1 MDNNSLTPPI
11 SSNIQSASS
20 SVEQPSSPLERLD
33 PQRLRDQAVASH
45 LGQHAL
51 QGHWSPVPSNLNINS
66 PIRTPQSVQSPLP
79 VSNQQRHSS
88 GSVESLQQFT
98 NQQFFSPNDA
108 GYTQEMSPHQSGRAQ
123 IIQSQSPS
131 RIISAQLGSPHA
143 ASPSFPVQ
151 SSTSNASSSSS
162 AAQSSKAQQQQQ
174 QQTQYRMMTING
186 QTMFATVP
194 STPGTPTS
202 GPPRVAYQIQQG
214 GQFSYPQSQQ
224 PQQQGQPNQQWVAI
238 QPQQMQFAGQPRIPA
253 QTVQRNG
260 ANAFPGYPQTPI
272 PGGMIYTANVPGSP
286 HPHRIPI
293 RPQQIVTTQIQQNQ
307 IQQGPQ
313 TPGTPGTP
321 GNLQT
326 PSTPGPQQ
334 LNVVQQQQAG
344 AYYPQQPL
352 TGYPPN
358 YPQNGG
364 QVNFPQQQRHQAPPS
379 VQASAVRQQFVPTNN
394 AHGNPQGPQASQIP
408 PNAYSALPTIN
419 GGVQQRPKGVPQQQQ
434 QQGIPQ
440 QIPPGHFPSHISQ
453 TNVNKQG
460 VVDMRSPA
468 LMSPNQPV
476 QKLSALPV
484 HSHNMNQMTPRPQQP
499 QQLRMTTQFFYPE
512 AQNNIPPELCFAGCY
527 FLYAEN
533 PNSNDLHTLIK
544 IIRYYGGDID
554 VHNVRSPADKATHV
568 ICEYASH
575 VPQFLEQ
582 KNKRVCTVAW
592 INDVIEKRRI
602 EPPFKVC
609 HLPSLASRNPAITE
623 KVISITGFSER
634 EAASIKLM
642 TTLIGAKFSPFLS
655 KHTNILIAK
664 SSSSPKVEKAL
675 KAFNN
680 TVQIVNLSW
689 ICELYMGLT
698 APITDIGNRRFNV
711 NTNVPLEVGA
721 VTLSKFH
728 ESIGRMMVPW
738 QYPLAITEE
747 HLKRARDLRASVLSD
762 ESIFASIK
770 YPGLFSGIVPS
781 EDQIRRAIKVLE
793 DFKCKPD
800 IKIAF
805 TGFDLRERDIL
816 ARKIQ
821 SLGVETMDKVERC
834 HILIAPFL
842 VRSTSIFKAVASGK
856 DIVSPLWISTCFNR
870 LKLLDTDDFIL
881 RDTNGEKNL
890 GCNLRHTLLESRL
903 HPIFENICFF
913 VTPSVKPSRNEL
925 QQII

>member
-20 SVEQPSSPLERLD
+20 SAEQPSSPLERLD

-108 GYTQEMSPHQSGRAQ
+108 GYSQEMSPHQSGRAQ

-131 RIISAQLGSPHA
+131 RTISAKLGSPHA

-151 SSTSNASSSSS
+151 SSTSNASSSS
-162 AAQSSKAQQQQQ
+162 AAQSSKAQQQQQQQ

-260 ANAFPGYPQTPI
+260 ANAFPPGYPQTPI
-272 PGGMIYTANVPGSP
+272 SGGMIYTANVPGSP

-344 AYYPQQPL
+344 AYYSQQPL

-358 YPQNGG
+358 YQHNGG

-394 AHGNPQGPQASQIP
+394 AHGNPQG
-408 PNAYSALPTIN
+408 L
-419 GGVQQRPKGVPQQQQ
+419 
-434 QQGIPQ
+434 
-440 QIPPGHFPSHISQ
+440 
-453 TNVNKQG
+453 
-460 VVDMRSPA
+460 
-468 LMSPNQPV
+468 
-476 QKLSALPV
+476 
-484 HSHNMNQMTPRPQQP
+484 
-499 QQLRMTTQFFYPE
+499 
-512 AQNNIPPELCFAGCY
+512 
-527 FLYAEN
+527 
-533 PNSNDLHTLIK
+533 LI
-544 IIRYYGGDID
+544 
-554 VHNVRSPADKATHV
+554 
-568 ICEYASH
+568 
-575 VPQFLEQ
+575 
-582 KNKRVCTVAW
+582 
-592 INDVIEKRRI
+592 
-602 EPPFKVC
+602 
-609 HLPSLASRNPAITE
+609 
-623 KVISITGFSER
+623 
-634 EAASIKLM
+634 
-642 TTLIGAKFSPFLS
+642 
-655 KHTNILIAK
+655 
-664 SSSSPKVEKAL
+664 
-675 KAFNN
+675 
-680 TVQIVNLSW
+680 
-689 ICELYMGLT
+689 
-698 APITDIGNRRFNV
+698 
-711 NTNVPLEVGA
+711 
-721 VTLSKFH
+721 
-728 ESIGRMMVPW
+728 
-738 QYPLAITEE
+738 
-747 HLKRARDLRASVLSD
+747 
-762 ESIFASIK
+762 
-770 YPGLFSGIVPS
+770 
-781 EDQIRRAIKVLE
+781 
-793 DFKCKPD
+793 D
-800 IKIAF
+800 IKK
-805 TGFDLRERDIL
+805 E
-816 ARKIQ
+816 
-821 SLGVETMDKVERC
+821 
-834 HILIAPFL
+834 
-842 VRSTSIFKAVASGK
+842 
-856 DIVSPLWISTCFNR
+856 
-870 LKLLDTDDFIL
+870 
-881 RDTNGEKNL
+881 
-890 GCNLRHTLLESRL
+890 
-903 HPIFENICFF
+903 
-913 VTPSVKPSRNEL
+913 
-925 QQII
+925 